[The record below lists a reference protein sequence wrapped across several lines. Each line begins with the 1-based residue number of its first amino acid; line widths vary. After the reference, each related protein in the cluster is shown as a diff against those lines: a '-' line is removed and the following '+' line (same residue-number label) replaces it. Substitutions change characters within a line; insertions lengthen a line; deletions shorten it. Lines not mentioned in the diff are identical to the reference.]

1 MGQRR
6 ETMKCF
12 MCKRT
17 MQNEAITFMAEVDK
31 EITIVKNVS
40 SQVCTQCGEVT
51 YSNDVA
57 KTLKK

>member
-1 MGQRR
+1 
-6 ETMKCF
+6 MKCF